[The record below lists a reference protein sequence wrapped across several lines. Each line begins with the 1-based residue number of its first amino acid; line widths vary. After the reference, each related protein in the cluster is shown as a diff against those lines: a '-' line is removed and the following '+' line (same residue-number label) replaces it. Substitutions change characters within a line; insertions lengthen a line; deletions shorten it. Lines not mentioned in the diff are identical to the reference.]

1 MDASLGGF
9 NAEFGKDYETKQTCL
24 LILGTLGIL
33 GILGTIGTAF
43 F

>member
-24 LILGTLGIL
+24 LISGTI